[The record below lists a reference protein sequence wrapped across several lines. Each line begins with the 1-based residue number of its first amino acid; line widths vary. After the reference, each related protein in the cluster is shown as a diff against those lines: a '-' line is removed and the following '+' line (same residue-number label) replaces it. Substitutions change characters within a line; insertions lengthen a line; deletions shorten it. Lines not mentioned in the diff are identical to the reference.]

1 MIANL
6 NTCAHLHNIGF
17 HVISDTASLWFMLKV
32 ALKNCASDAAVR
44 DIAAKATLLASILS
58 LIEERSQRS
67 RGNVLLD
74 RPQFTSD
81 MVEKIPV
88 NNHPRL
94 PPQGISF
101 LTSVYTVNYIL
112 VLENVLFHS
121 QYRNLNT
128 ALQLLKLL

>member
-1 MIANL
+1 
-6 NTCAHLHNIGF
+6 
-17 HVISDTASLWFMLKV
+17 MLKV

-58 LIEERSQRS
+58 LIEERSELS
-67 RGNVLLD
+67 NVLLD

-121 QYRNLNT
+121 QYRNLM
-128 ALQLLKLL
+128 QLVILAGKGSQLG